1 MSNRTV
7 LPEQFEDLVRQLQP
21 QPLQDDQQCQTAIEM
36 IDRLMSLPRLTR
48 GQEQYMEALVQFVQA
63 YEAEH
68 HPID

>member
-48 GQEQYMEALVQFVQA
+48 GQEQYMKALVQFVQA